1 MEKTNHH
8 TEPNNKKSW
17 YHGSKR
23 NLGLDIPVTSTCLQ
37 KNQVLFAMYVCKF
50 SPPSSIGSVFVCDWT
65 VYLERKSVPLMMWRI
80 SPWFLGLITPAS
92 GHSWLDFFPFWIC
105 TILMFVSKK
114 QLLGESWSGQMIMFH
129 QARFPLR
136 SPIWPDLDVSSFLVS
151 LVQSPRYDVLG
162 FVPLIDLNRTIGCL
176 RQVPGFETGLQFT
189 KGGWKKTRALA

>member
-1 MEKTNHH
+1 MDPKEI
-8 TEPNNKKSW
+8 
-17 YHGSKR
+17 
-23 NLGLDIPVTSTCLQ
+23 LGLDIPVTSTYLQ

-92 GHSWLDFFPFWIC
+92 GHSSLDFFPFWIC

-129 QARFPLR
+129 QPRFPWGCQFDRILMFHP
-136 SPIWPDLDVSSFLVS
+136 SLLPLFKVQGTMSSGSF
-151 LVQSPRYDVLG
+151 P
-162 FVPLIDLNRTIGCL
+162 
-176 RQVPGFETGLQFT
+176 
-189 KGGWKKTRALA
+189 W